1 MGVNPVLISKVALP
15 SFPGEVTQIGR
26 AYGCAPALLLSELA
40 ANTCA
45 PSLVVVPSVAE
56 AESLA
61 TQLQFFTDG
70 DPAIA
75 LFPDLETL
83 PYDSFSPHQELISQ
97 RLTMLRKLA
106 KGDIH
111 SLLIAVPTLF
121 YRLPPKDYIQGH
133 SIRLSTGQKLSLEML
148 RQHLVGTG
156 YQQVS
161 QVEQHGE
168 YAVRGSLLD
177 VFPMGSESPV
187 RLDFF
192 DDELETIR
200 SFDPDTQTSIGRL
213 DHLATLPA
221 REFPQTE
228 TAIKSFRRNFRTRFD
243 GNPNDSSIYREVSK
257 HRLPGGIENYLPLFF
272 QSTATI
278 WDYLDKEALVVSI
291 HDTETALKQSWQQ
304 IQQRH
309 EQACLDTDRPA
320 LKPEELFCN
329 LDIHAQNLRNHR
341 RLILRR
347 HEIPKGPNEDKI
359 TNLNVAAAPH
369 VLISPHAQQPV
380 QRLLDFLDGYGG
392 RLLFVTESP
401 GRREMLSD
409 MLGNRE
415 IGMTTINRWTD
426 FVSGQQPIGITV
438 APLNQGLL
446 ITNPELGLI
455 AEQDLYG
462 NRPARRR
469 RRRRARHP
477 EAILNDLTDLHSGSA
492 VVHENYGVGRYKG
505 LSVLSI
511 GEIPTEF
518 LTLEYAGGDLL
529 HVPVSSL
536 HLVSRYTGASP
547 ENAPLHRLGTDQ
559 WTRIRRKAAE
569 KIRDVAAELLE
580 LYAQRAAKSGESF
593 KIDPVEYEQ
602 FAAGFAFE
610 LTEDQA
616 SAVNDVIKDL
626 TSNKMMD
633 RLICGDVGF
642 GKTEVALRAAFTV
655 VADGHQVALLAPTTL
670 LAQQHFQTFCDRFAD
685 WPVNVEVLSRFRS
698 ARETTTVLDRLKQ
711 GKIDIVIGTHKLLQR
726 NVAFKNLGLIIVDE
740 EHRFGV
746 RQKERL
752 KNMRFAVD
760 VLTLTATPIPRTLN
774 MAMGE
779 LRDLSLIATPPES
792 RLSIKTF
799 VTGWAPP
806 ILREALQRELKRG
819 GQVYFVHNR
828 IEDIEQ
834 TAEMVAELAPE
845 AKIRIAH
852 GQLGGRELEQT
863 MLDFYRR
870 RFHILV
876 CTAIIESGLD
886 VPSANTIIINGA
898 DRFGLA
904 QLHQLR
910 GRVGRSHHQ
919 AYAYLI
925 APPQG
930 IMTPD
935 AEKRLAAIESMEDL
949 GAGFVLATHDLE
961 IRGAGE
967 LLGEEQTGQIQAIG
981 FALYSELLARAVDA
995 IRTGSIPDLETA
1007 SGHGLEV
1014 NLHLP
1019 ALLPEDYLPDV
1030 HLRLIH
1036 YKRIANA
1043 ADAEA
1048 LEELQIEL
1056 VDRFGPLPPAAK
1068 NLFRITQIK
1077 LRAAAIRIRKI
1088 EANSTGGHIEFER
1101 DTRIDPRFLVKL
1113 VQSKPGLFSLDRK
1126 QRLRFVQPMGE
1137 AEIRLEIA
1145 ERLTRQ
1151 LAEHVS
1157 DKKLPGESA

>member
-1 MGVNPVLISKVALP
+1 MGVNPVLLSEVALP

-26 AYGCAPALLLSELA
+26 AYGCAPALFLSELA
-40 ANTCA
+40 ANIGA
-45 PSLVVVPSVAE
+45 PCLALVPSVAG

-61 TQLQFFTDG
+61 AQLQFFTGG
-70 DPAIA
+70 DPTIA

-97 RLTMLRKLA
+97 RLTVLRKLA
-106 KGDIH
+106 NGDIH
-111 SLLIAVPTLF
+111 SLLVAVPTLF
-121 YRLPPKDYIQGH
+121 YRLPPKDYIQEH
-133 SIRLSTGQKLSLEML
+133 SIELSTGQKLSLEML
-148 RQHLVGTG
+148 HQHLAGVG
-156 YQQVS
+156 YQRVS

-177 VFPMGSESPV
+177 VFPMGSELPV

-200 SFDPDTQTSIGRL
+200 SFDPDTQTSMGQL

-228 TAIKSFRRNFRTRFD
+228 NAIKLFRRNFRTRFD

-257 HRLPGGIENYLPLFF
+257 HRLPGGVENYLPLFF

-278 WDYLDKEALVVSI
+278 WDYLDKETLVVSI
-291 HDTETALKQSWQQ
+291 HDTETALEQSWQQ

-309 EQACLDTDRPA
+309 EQACLDADRPA

-329 LDIHAQNLRNHR
+329 PDIQAQNLRSRR
-341 RLILRR
+341 RLILHS
-347 HEIPKGPNEDKI
+347 HEIPTGPNEGKI
-359 TNLNVAAAPH
+359 TNLNAAAAPRA
-369 VLISPHAQQPV
+369 LISPHGQQPV
-380 QRLLDFLDGYGG
+380 QRLLEFLDGYAG
-392 RLLFVTESP
+392 RLLFITESP
-401 GRREMLSD
+401 GRREILSD
-409 MLGNRE
+409 MLGNRQ
-415 IGMTTINRWTD
+415 IGMTTVNGWSD
-426 FVSGQQPIGITV
+426 FVSGHQPIGITV
-438 APLNQGLL
+438 APLDQGLL

-455 AEQDLYG
+455 TEQELFGD
-462 NRPARRR
+462 RPVRR
-469 RRRRARHP
+469 RRRRARDP
-477 EAILNDLTDLHSGSA
+477 EAILNDLTDLRSGSA
-492 VVHENYGVGRYKG
+492 VVHENYGVGRYTG

-511 GEIPTEF
+511 GGTSTEF

-559 WTRIRRKAAE
+559 WARIRRKAAE

-593 KIDPVEYEQ
+593 KLDPIEYEQ

-610 LTEDQA
+610 LTDDQA
-616 SAVNDVIKDL
+616 SAIDDVIEDL
-626 TSNKMMD
+626 TSNKTMD

-655 VADGHQVALLAPTTL
+655 VADGRQVALLAPTTL

-698 ARETTTVLDRLKQ
+698 ARETTTVLDRLKE
-711 GKIDIVIGTHKLLQR
+711 GKVDIVIGTHRLLQR
-726 NVAFKNLGLIIVDE
+726 DVTFKNLGLIIVDE

-752 KNMRFAVD
+752 KSMRFAVD

-774 MAMGE
+774 MAIGG

-792 RLSIKTF
+792 RLPIKTF
-799 VTGWAPP
+799 VTGWTPAV
-806 ILREALQRELKRG
+806 LREALQRELKRG

-845 AKIRIAH
+845 ADIRIAH
-852 GQLGGRELEQT
+852 GQLRERELEQT
-863 MLDFYRR
+863 MLDFNHR

-910 GRVGRSHHQ
+910 GRVGRSHHK

-925 APPQG
+925 TPPQG
-930 IMTPD
+930 VITPD

-967 LLGEEQTGQIQAIG
+967 LLGEEQTGEIQAIG

-995 IRTGSIPDLETA
+995 IRSGEIPDLEAA
-1007 SGHGLEV
+1007 SGHGPEV

-1030 HLRLIH
+1030 HLRLIN

-1056 VDRFGPLPPAAK
+1056 VDRFGPLPPTAK
-1068 NLFRITQIK
+1068 NLFRITRIK
-1077 LRAAAIRIRKI
+1077 LRAATLGIRKI
-1088 EANSTGGHIEFER
+1088 EADSTGGHIEFESE
-1101 DTRIDPRFLVKL
+1101 TRIDPRFVAEL
-1113 VQSKPGLFSLDRK
+1113 VQSEHDVFSLDRR
-1126 QRLRFVQPMGE
+1126 QRLRFTQPMGE
-1137 AEIRLEIA
+1137 AERRLEIA
-1145 ERLTRQ
+1145 EQLIGQ
-1151 LAEHVS
+1151 LAKHVS
-1157 DKKLPGESA
+1157 NEELPAKSA